1 MLILANDWCA
11 KVYEEIYY
19 SGWEYIISKSN
30 NGSFFGTDKD
40 NEVSSVKVNSGC
52 TLKGYEGYHL
62 NDLIFTYTNDEARL
76 TMHSGQNDYLTSYTC
91 TCAPQG
97 MIDFSQKK
105 VLKYESNPEINEL
118 L

>member
-40 NEVSSVKVNSGC
+40 NEVSSVKIRSGC
-52 TLKGYEGYHL
+52 KLKGYDGYHL
-62 NDLIFTYTNDEARL
+62 NDLIFDYTKDEARL
-76 TMHSGQNDYLTSYTC
+76 TMNSGQNDHLTSYTC
-91 TCAPQG
+91 TCGPQG
-97 MIDFSQKK
+97 MFTFIQK
-105 VLKYESNPEINEL
+105 Y
-118 L
+118 